1 MVKRRRRS
9 FGAFGRDSIDILGLK
24 PEAIMT
30 RLLRS
35 QLHARILVLLIDGV
49 WWCWGRPRIKDGTVT
64 VKTLLHRSFRFLF
77 HQ

>member
-9 FGAFGRDSIDILGLK
+9 FGAFGRDFISILGLK

-35 QLHARILVLLIDGV
+35 PLQTRILEFSIEGN